1 MPLDMAEREI
11 LAQVIRAVQT
21 LAQQLP
27 IVHLQLGAVRS
38 ILARK
43 GTITETEFRAAL
55 SQLDSM
61 SLTGELLGIV
71 PTTEE
76 FFADLLRRLEELD
89 DSDPPPNPAL
99 P

>member
-1 MPLDMAEREI
+1 M
-11 LAQVIRAVQT
+11 
-21 LAQQLP
+21 
-27 IVHLQLGAVRS
+27 RS

-71 PTTEE
+71 PTTDE
-76 FFADLLRRLEELD
+76 FFADLLRRLEEFD
-89 DSDPPPNPAL
+89 DSGPARNPAL
-99 P
+99 S